1 MICMI
6 NLPSLRE
13 VVERNGLLPDKT
25 YAKRYGQNFIF
36 DENITHKIVR
46 FANLR
51 KNALVMEVGPG
62 PGGLTRAI
70 LSQEPAALCAVEYE
84 PLCVKA
90 LSYLTDVYNQLHII
104 QADALAVNLSDVISF
119 VNELD
124 ETTVQH
130 DKLSIVANLPY
141 NISTELLVRWLS
153 QIEFID
159 TMTLMFQKEVALRIM
174 ATPHSKEYGRLSII
188 AQGLCDIEHGFDLP
202 PSVFTPAPKIDSS
215 VISFAVK
222 PGAVDKLSALSA
234 LQTITNI
241 AFQQRRKVIR
251 TPLKSIFNEHLDE
264 AFAIVG
270 MKGDERAENIS
281 VDQYWNLASWW
292 SQRCA
297 TNT

>member
-1 MICMI
+1 MIK
-6 NLPSLRE
+6 LPPLRE
-13 VVERNGLLPDKT
+13 IVERNGLLPDKI

-46 FANLR
+46 FANLKR
-51 KNALVMEVGPG
+51 DALVMEVGPG

-70 LSQEPAALCAVEYE
+70 LSQEPQALCAIEYE

-90 LSYLTDVYNQLHII
+90 LSYLTDVYTQLHII
-104 QADALAVNLSDVISF
+104 QADALTVNLSDIISF
-119 VNELD
+119 VNDLD
-124 ETTVQH
+124 DKAIQH
-130 DKLSIVANLPY
+130 DKLSIIANLPY

-153 QIEFID
+153 QIEFIN

-215 VISFAVK
+215 VISFVVK
-222 PGAVDKLSALSA
+222 PDALDKLFALPA
-234 LQTITNI
+234 LQTITNV

-251 TPLKSIFNEHLDE
+251 TPLKSIFKEYLDE
-264 AFAIVG
+264 AFEVVG

-281 VDQYWNLASWW
+281 VEQYWNLASWW